1 MTLNEAVMPSD
12 HCLVSHAS
20 SSLSPRMLRALGRSS
35 VTDSVSLA
43 GLVAVASA
51 RGPQR
56 RVNNATLA
64 KQHLQQKREQAKL
77 LFQSVRSVVP
87 LLVLFLL
94 LLFIYLRV
102 EVTPSVS
109 PFSP

>member
-1 MTLNEAVMPSD
+1 
-12 HCLVSHAS
+12 
-20 SSLSPRMLRALGRSS
+20 
-35 VTDSVSLA
+35 
-43 GLVAVASA
+43 
-51 RGPQR
+51 
-56 RVNNATLA
+56 VNNATLA